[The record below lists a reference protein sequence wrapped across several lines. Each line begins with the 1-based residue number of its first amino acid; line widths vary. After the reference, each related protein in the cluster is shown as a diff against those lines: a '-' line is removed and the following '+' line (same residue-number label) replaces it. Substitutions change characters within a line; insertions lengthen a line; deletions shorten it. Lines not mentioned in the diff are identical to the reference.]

1 MEYITNCVS
10 GNAEDLQKMV
20 DSAKSITYRT
30 FTKYVKPFVLNE
42 LFPQYVKGILH
53 IKDDYSVSFFK
64 GRYQGRHCV
73 YVEQSGIEYIFC

>member
-53 IKDDYSVSFFK
+53 IK